1 MLGGEV
7 SAAEKR
13 VNYLARLGNFDMK
26 VWGDEGWRVIE
37 QYGVKY
43 MGSAGHTYEINK
55 IYDASYITI
64 NINRLYQADIV
75 PMRIFDIMACGGF
88 VLVEYS
94 RELDEIFEIGREV
107 ETYRAI
113 DELVSKADYYLG
125 HRAEALEIA
134 ELGREAVCKNHMIS
148 MRVNHMLNTIPPPFL
163 STPNVGGERCKT

>member
-1 MLGGEV
+1 MLGGEIA
-7 SAAEKR
+7 AAEKR
-13 VNYLARLGNFDMK
+13 INYLARLGNVDMK
-26 VWGDEGWRVIE
+26 VWGDEGWRAIE

-43 MGSAGHTYEINK
+43 MGSADHAYEINK
-55 IYDASYITI
+55 IYGASCI
-64 NINRLYQADIV
+64 NIDIGSPYQMDIV

-107 ETYRAI
+107 ENYRTT
-113 DELVSKADYYLG
+113 DELVSKVDYYLD

-134 ELGREAVCKNHMIS
+134 ELDREAICKNHMIS

-163 STPNVGGERCKT
+163 SPPNEERERCKA

>member
-7 SAAEKR
+7 AAAEKR
-13 VNYLARLGNFDMK
+13 VNYLAKLGNFDMK
-26 VWGDEGWRVIE
+26 VWGDEGWRAIE

-43 MGSAGHTYEINK
+43 MGSAGYIYEINK
-55 IYDASYITI
+55 IYDASCI
-64 NINRLYQADIV
+64 NIDRNRLYQTDIV

-94 RELDEIFEIGREV
+94 RELDEIFEIGREI
-107 ETYRAI
+107 ETYRTV
-113 DELVSKADYYLG
+113 DELVSKADYYLD

-134 ELGREAVCKNHMIS
+134 ELDREAVCKNHMIS

-163 STPNVGGERCKT
+163 STPNGERERCKT